1 MVPPTSRSKVDPSV
15 CDKVLAQPNGLRGQ
29 PPSLLGRGSVC
40 LTPDNYREMLIGMQG
55 KGQTVRLQGQALI
68 GSQRGEECRVGKG
81 LSVERGRE
89 AGCSLSAV

>member
-68 GSQRGEECRVGKG
+68 DRES
-81 LSVERGRE
+81 ERGGMQSGE
-89 AGCSLSAV
+89 GTQC